1 MRRIIKKFINI
12 LGSMGGDDGYG
23 HDDSDDENN
32 SGGKSG
38 DTNNTNS
45 GIEDINL
52 DFDDV

>member
-1 MRRIIKKFINI
+1 
-12 LGSMGGDDGYG
+12 MGGDDGYG

-45 GIEDINL
+45 GIEVINL